1 MSAATLR
8 PKDAAFAVSNSGRSK
23 PVIDAV
29 EIARS
34 YGATTIA
41 LTRSNTPLAAAAE
54 VVIPVVIPEHANA
67 LMPTASRYAHMAV
80 VDTIATG
87 VASEMGARSR
97 EALRR
102 VRYTLANIGVA
113 ISSPS
118 SDPTPLIKSQPKD
131 GAPAREL
138 RLELYPYF

>member
-1 MSAATLR
+1 MI
-8 PKDAAFAVSNSGRSK
+8 G
-23 PVIDAV
+23 AV

-41 LTRSNTPLAAAAE
+41 LTRPNTPLAAAAE
-54 VVIPVVIPEHANA
+54 VVITVVIPEHANA

-102 VRYTLANIGVA
+102 VRYALANIGIA
-113 ISSPS
+113 IPSPS
-118 SDPTPLIKSQPKD
+118 SDPTPLDD
-131 GAPAREL
+131 GPAAGMRNDHQ
-138 RLELYPYF
+138 